1 MKPNWNAE
9 NSAVS
14 QAAIQ
19 LFFGNLK
26 KFNTDQFHYHK
37 GDKTFS
43 QEASTLDIRP
53 GTVYDAIKLTNPKTG
68 GFRIFSFAREISTDS
83 GEDVGAWEY
92 KSGEGIILVIFN
104 D

>member
-1 MKPNWNAE
+1 MNQSWSAE
-9 NSAVS
+9 NSTAS

-26 KFNTDQFHYHK
+26 RFDTDQFHYHK
-37 GDKTFS
+37 EDKTFS
-43 QEASTLDIRP
+43 QEASTLDIPP
-53 GTVYDAIKLTNPKTG
+53 GMVYDAIKLTNPKSG
-68 GFRIFSFAREISTDS
+68 GFRIFSFARNIMMDS

-92 KSGEGIILVIFN
+92 KSGDGIVLVIFN